1 MMPNRY
7 VCAIFVI
14 KNTKISRQ
22 MSRNSWHGL
31 PRRELSKINYH
42 IHTDAIKANLIP
54 AEVTRE
60 QAAIRYANKAD
71 VLNIAMF
78 GMIAKQWR
86 KQNPDKRA
94 TFVIMLV
101 STNLYASQI
110 WRISM
115 LYSSMTEWRNSN
127 GSSNSIRLLSIK

>member
-1 MMPNRY
+1 
-7 VCAIFVI
+7 
-14 KNTKISRQ
+14 

-31 PRRELSKINYH
+31 PRRELSNINYH

-60 QAAIRYANKAD
+60 QAAIRYANEAD